1 MVAAEAV
8 MKLDSWQPNSL
19 GRDVPTR
26 IGDRSFRPFGGGHAE
41 MPEAATA
48 AARIPRVPFSGRS
61 KVATLEDAFGVLRDG
76 DGLSFPHYYRNGGDR
91 FLRAVVAELKRRG
104 LKGIRLIGNAYFGEL
119 DYLIEAV
126 HDGTIGY
133 VYGNPYGGMAKAVGA
148 GSLLPVRVIGCSHGG
163 RQRDLVV
170 GAERV
175 RLAVFPAPAADVWGN
190 ASGVLGRKEERCGPL
205 GLFDADVRHADYTC
219 VCAGTVSDR
228 FLPHRSIS
236 MEHVDFVV
244 PFAGVGE
251 SAGIG
256 AGTLDLGRIMSPANL
271 ALADRVMRLL
281 GAAGLLRDGVAF
293 QSGSGASLAIL
304 KRLSDHFVEHRL
316 KASFTIGGITEI
328 HVEMLRRG
336 AVELIL
342 HGQCFQP
349 TDLVFDSLLTDP
361 GHQEVTTSLYA
372 NLACKATLTPLL
384 DFAILSCAEIDRDFN
399 VNTVTGY
406 DGRFVGG
413 IGGGP
418 NVGRARLTII
428 FTSLAGFSKRRGEA
442 YPSIRERVNTVTM
455 PGELVDVVI
464 TEEDAVLN
472 PASRSPHLQALA
484 DNAAAAGVPLITM
497 DELVAKAAAKARHL
511 GPLMPEPRFGEEVV
525 EIVKADDGSLLDV
538 VRQVAAPSGGSSSHS
553 VV

>member
-1 MVAAEAV
+1 MDLGSWEKNAIGRSVPTTIGGRTCRPFAGSHAVAPETSTAPARVPSRPFAGGTKVTTLAEA
-8 MKLDSWQPNSL
+8 
-19 GRDVPTR
+19 
-26 IGDRSFRPFGGGHAE
+26 FA
-41 MPEAATA
+41 
-48 AARIPRVPFSGRS
+48 
-61 KVATLEDAFGVLRDG
+61 VLRDG
-76 DGLSFPHYYRNGGDR
+76 DGVSFPHYYRNGGDR
-91 FLRAVVAELKRRG
+91 FLRAVIGELRRRG
-104 LKGIRLIGNAYFGEL
+104 LKGIRLIGNAYFGDL
-119 DYLIEAV
+119 DYLLEAV
-126 HDGTIGY
+126 ADGTVGY
-133 VYGNPYGGMAKAVGA
+133 VYGNPYGGLAKAVGA
-148 GSLLPVRVIGCSHGG
+148 GALLPVRVIGCSHGG
-163 RQRDLVV
+163 RQRDIVV
-170 GAERV
+170 GDEPI
-175 RLAVFPAPAADVWGN
+175 RLAVFPAPAADPWGN

-219 VCAGTVSDR
+219 VCAGTVIDR

-244 PFAGVGE
+244 PFPEVGD

-256 AGTLDLGRIMSPANL
+256 AGTLDLARIMSPANL
-271 ALADRVMRLL
+271 ALADRVMALL

-304 KRLSDHFVEHRL
+304 KRLSDHFVANRL

-349 TDLVFDSLLTDP
+349 TDLVFDSLLADP

-384 DFAILSCAEIDRDFN
+384 DFAILSCAEVDRDFN

-406 DGRFVGG
+406 DGRLVGG

-418 NVGRARLTII
+418 NVGRAALTIM
-428 FTSLAGFSKRRGEA
+428 FTSLAGFSKRRGQA
-442 YPSIRERVNTVTM
+442 YPSIRDRVNTVTM
-455 PGELVDVVI
+455 PGELVDLVI
-464 TEEDAVLN
+464 TEEHAVVN
-472 PASRSPHLQALA
+472 PASRSPH
-484 DNAAAAGVPLITM
+484 AAALCERAGAAGIPLIGM
-497 DELVAKAAAKARHL
+497 DELAAKAMEKARAL
-511 GPLMPEPRFGEEVV
+511 GPLMPEPELDGEVV

-538 VRQVAAPSGGSSSHS
+538 VRRVAAGK
-553 VV
+553 